1 MSPLMSLY
9 TLPQRRLL
17 LALPAVLVASFGV
30 GLVVDTSAL
39 GDTVLFA
46 TVIMIFA
53 TMVGLRLEELTA
65 LRSEA
70 RLLTVATLVNFLWI
84 PLVAT
89 GIGLT
94 LLREQ
99 PQLFAGLAI
108 AALLPT
114 SGMTIAWTGLQKGHV
129 AGAVKL
135 TVSGLVLGAVLAPW
149 YLLAMIGEYVPI
161 DVAATFRTIAV
172 VVAVPLVLGQAVTR
186 LLLRRFSREDFQRR
200 IKPRFAPLS
209 IWGLLYLV
217 FVTTSM
223 RAEML
228 VDDLGLIALAVVAVV
243 LFYAANYAV
252 ASLVAAR
259 GFDRGRGI
267 ALVNGT
273 VLRNLSIAIGIAATQ
288 FEAEAALLITLAFMV
303 QNQSIAY
310 YAKVAGQRWFAES
323 EVVEGQPGR

>member
-1 MSPLMSLY
+1 VSRLLSLY
-9 TLPQRRLL
+9 TFPQRRLL
-17 LALPAVLVASFGV
+17 VVLPLVLLASFGV

-39 GDTVLFA
+39 GDTVLVA
-46 TVIMIFA
+46 TVVMIFA

-65 LRSEA
+65 LRSES
-70 RLLTVATLVNFLWI
+70 RLITAATLVNFVWI
-84 PLVAT
+84 PLLAT
-89 GIGLT
+89 VLGLT
-94 LLREQ
+94 LLRDQ

-114 SGMTIAWTGLQKGHV
+114 SGMTIAWTGLQQGNV

-135 TVSGLVLGAVLAPW
+135 TVSGLVLGAVAAPW
-149 YLLAMIGEYVPI
+149 YLLGMVGEFVPI

-172 VVAVPLVLGQAVTR
+172 VVVVPLILGQVVTR
-186 LLLRRFSREDFQRR
+186 LLLRRVSREEFQRR
-200 IKPRFAPLS
+200 LKPRFAPLS

-228 VDDLGLIALAVVAVV
+228 VDDLGLIALAVLAVA
-243 LFYAANYAV
+243 LFYAVNYAV
-252 ASLVAAR
+252 ASLVAVKAFER
-259 GFDRGRGI
+259 ADGV

-310 YAKVAGQRWFAES
+310 YAKVAGQRWFAVDEAT
-323 EVVEGQPGR
+323 EPAAR